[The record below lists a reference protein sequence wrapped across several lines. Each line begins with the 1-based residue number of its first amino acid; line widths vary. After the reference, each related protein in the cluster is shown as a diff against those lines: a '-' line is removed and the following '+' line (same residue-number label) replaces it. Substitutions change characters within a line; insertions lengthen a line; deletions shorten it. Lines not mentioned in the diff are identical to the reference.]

1 MVLHVLVWLTFSTAV
16 TWAFQSHHECR
27 VAMVAAG
34 ATWAPTIH
42 TEAQM
47 HWVAENVADSDVTLH
62 LRLNHQMIRNAGAL
76 AVAHALAH
84 NTRLLSVDL
93 TWNAIGDEGVLALA
107 SALLR
112 NPLSALTTILL
123 PVRLPTTH
131 VYGGGLRR
139 CLAPSSNRIGV

>member
-1 MVLHVLVWLTFSTAV
+1 
-16 TWAFQSHHECR
+16 
-27 VAMVAAG
+27 
-34 ATWAPTIH
+34 
-42 TEAQM
+42 M